1 MALDV
6 ALFDF
11 GPLLLLAVWVYLWS
25 RIFGKAGYSPWL
37 GLIGVLPIAP
47 PVVLAVTTWP
57 IERQLSC
64 TRATTPGRMEGD
76 AYALLDRATQLER
89 RKQFEAA
96 LDLCTQVIAQWPGT
110 PAAGDARI
118 VADGIHDKLARERTA

>member
-1 MALDV
+1 MVLDV
-6 ALFDF
+6 ILFDF
-11 GPLLLLAVWVYLWS
+11 GPVFLLAVWVYLWS

-37 GLIGVLPIAP
+37 GLIGIIPVAP

-64 TRATTPGRMEGD
+64 TRAATDARTVGD

-89 RKQFEAA
+89 HKQFEAA
-96 LDLCTQVIAQWPGT
+96 LDICTQVIAQWPGT
-110 PAAGDARI
+110 PAASDARI
-118 VADGIHDKLARERTA
+118 VADGIQEKLAREQTP